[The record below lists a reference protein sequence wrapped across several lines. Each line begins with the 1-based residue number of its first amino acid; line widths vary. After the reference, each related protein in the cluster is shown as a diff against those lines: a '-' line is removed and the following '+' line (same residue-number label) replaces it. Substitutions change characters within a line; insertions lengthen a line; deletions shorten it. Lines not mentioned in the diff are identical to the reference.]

1 MLAALLHAPRPVEE
15 EPLLLDQI
23 TAPAPR
29 GREIRIRVR
38 ACAVCHT
45 DLHTVEGEIPLPKLP
60 IVPGHQIVG
69 VVDACG
75 PEARRFREGDR
86 VGVAWLHHACG
97 ECLYC
102 RSGNENL
109 CDTAQF
115 TGLQADGGYAEFT
128 LVDEDFAYFLPQGF
142 SDFQAAPLLCAGVI
156 GYRAFKMAGLRGGER
171 LGLYGFGASAH
182 LVIQIA
188 RHRQCEVY
196 VFTRS
201 AEHQDH
207 ARALGAA
214 WVGRAEDTP
223 AQRLQA
229 AIIFAPAG
237 KLALEALRVLDR
249 GGKVILAGITMTPI
263 PEIDYSALLYHER
276 GLQSVAN
283 ATRRDAE
290 ELLALAPEV
299 PLRADVQVF
308 PFSQVNF
315 ALRQLKHSRIR
326 GCGIIAIDLPE
337 TGAEVKGS

>member
-1 MLAALLHAPRPVEE
+1 MLAALLHAPKAIEE
-15 EPLLLDQI
+15 EPLLLSQI
-23 TAPAPR
+23 PVPAPR
-29 GREIRIRVR
+29 ASEIRVRVR
-38 ACAVCHT
+38 ACAICHT

-69 VVDACG
+69 AVDACG
-75 PEARRFREGDR
+75 PKARRFREGDR

-97 ECLYC
+97 QCVYC
-102 RSGNENL
+102 RGGNENL
-109 CDTAQF
+109 CERARF

-128 LVDEDFAYFLPQGF
+128 LVDEDFAYLLPKSF
-142 SDFQAAPLLCAGVI
+142 SDLQAAPLLCAGVI
-156 GYRAFKMAGLRGGER
+156 GYRALRMAGLRGGER

-188 RHRQCEVY
+188 RHWQCEVY

-214 WVGRAEDTP
+214 WAGRAEDTP
-223 AQRLQA
+223 ARRLQA

-237 KLALEALRVLDR
+237 RLVHEALRVLDR
-249 GGKVILAGITMTPI
+249 GGRVILAGITMTPI
-263 PEIDYSALLYHER
+263 PEIDYSTLLYHER

-283 ATRRDAE
+283 ATRKDAE

-299 PLRADVQVF
+299 PLRADIQAF
-308 PFSQVNF
+308 PFSQVNS

-326 GCGIIAIDLPE
+326 GCGVLAIDSSK
-337 TGAEVKGS
+337 TGAETRDS